1 MTMHALTFVHP
12 FWLGA
17 GLVLAAAILVLGAR
31 LDRMR
36 RLALAAFSS
45 RRNGPTSTLSRAR
58 RAGKRAM
65 LVAGV
70 VLGCAALARPQWGS
84 RWQEAHRRGL
94 DLLFA
99 LDTSKSML
107 APDLKP
113 DRLARAK
120 LAIRDFVAKF
130 DGHRAGLVAFA
141 GDAFLQCPLTLDRG
155 VFEQT
160 LDAVETTTIPRGGTD
175 VGRAIEVARAALR
188 NQPANRKL
196 LVLLTDGEDLES
208 RAVAAARA
216 AAAEGIHIY
225 TVGVGTP
232 AGELIPLPGGPGQFV
247 RDEKGGFVRSR
258 LDENTLQAI
267 ARVTGGDYRRLGGA
281 GRGLEVLYRDVLAK
295 LPQAEL
301 TSRMRQ
307 VPIER
312 FQWPLGI
319 ASGFLAIEPLLGERR
334 RQRRREPEPAPHRP
348 KLVQLRRRVV
358 TLAALGVLATSAS
371 AQASPRDAER
381 AYHEGRFKQ
390 SAEEYG
396 RALARSPDDA
406 RLRYNLGVAAY
417 KSGDFAKANE
427 ALRRSLRTDHLDLQ
441 ENTYYDLGNVLYR
454 MGQQTLPD
462 VPEQTKEQWQQAIA
476 LYESALKL
484 APKDADAI
492 YNRDLVKRKLAELER
507 QQQQQPQNQKQSQQ
521 QKKSSSKSGQQGKQD
536 SQNQQNQQNGQAA
549 QKPSQPASQTNQKN
563 QMDQSSQQA
572 QRNPQGQG
580 QPKPDQRTGD
590 GKHPQARPDQPGQA
604 QPPSPTAEK
613 TTAAPQP
620 ASARPNADDRQPTA
634 EPEVPG
640 KLSQRDARQ
649 LLDALRGDERIMP
662 VGPEGKRHMDDDVVR
677 RDW

>member
-1 MTMHALTFVHP
+1 MP
-12 FWLGA
+12 
-17 GLVLAAAILVLGAR
+17 
-31 LDRMR
+31 
-36 RLALAAFSS
+36 
-45 RRNGPTSTLSRAR
+45 NGPIT
-58 RAGKRAM
+58 K
-65 LVAGV
+65 V
-70 VLGCAALARPQWGS
+70 GS
-84 RWQEAHRRGL
+84 
-94 DLLFA
+94 
-99 LDTSKSML
+99 S
-107 APDLKP
+107 
-113 DRLARAK
+113 
-120 LAIRDFVAKF
+120 
-130 DGHRAGLVAFA
+130 
-141 GDAFLQCPLTLDRG
+141 
-155 VFEQT
+155 
-160 LDAVETTTIPRGGTD
+160 
-175 VGRAIEVARAALR
+175 
-188 NQPANRKL
+188 
-196 LVLLTDGEDLES
+196 
-208 RAVAAARA
+208 
-216 AAAEGIHIY
+216 
-225 TVGVGTP
+225 
-232 AGELIPLPGGPGQFV
+232 
-247 RDEKGGFVRSR
+247 
-258 LDENTLQAI
+258 
-267 ARVTGGDYRRLGGA
+267 
-281 GRGLEVLYRDVLAK
+281 
-295 LPQAEL
+295 
-301 TSRMRQ
+301 
-307 VPIER
+307 
-312 FQWPLGI
+312 
-319 ASGFLAIEPLLGERR
+319 
-334 RQRRREPEPAPHRP
+334 
-348 KLVQLRRRVV
+348 
-358 TLAALGVLATSAS
+358 
-371 AQASPRDAER
+371 
-381 AYHEGRFKQ
+381 
-390 SAEEYG
+390 
-396 RALARSPDDA
+396 
-406 RLRYNLGVAAY
+406 LGVAAY